1 MVITDRNRPMRFK
14 LPDKDDVSLVPWE
27 YIIDRLTE
35 DLTPFT
41 QELLT
46 MNTALKSIDDTLQ
59 SWIDGDED
67 EDDGE

>member
-14 LPDKDDVSLVPWE
+14 LPDADDVSLVPWE

-41 QELLT
+41 QEL
-46 MNTALKSIDDTLQ
+46 TATNSALRSIDNTLQ

-67 EDDGE
+67 DGE